1 MELFVNGYSALGATS
16 KEEMVAVTL
25 QEIRDTQHYTVIG
38 QPVVYKA
45 NRYGGQSLKVCVPV
59 ITKIG
64 NRPGYCVRTFNPIS
78 MESLDKVPYVDL
90 TDNYGKKSRW

>member
-1 MELFVNGYSALGATS
+1 MELFVNGFSGLGATN

-45 NRYGGQSLKVCVPV
+45 SSYRGGIKVCVPV

-64 NRPGYCVRTFNPIS
+64 NRPGYCVRTFNSITV
-78 MESLDKVPYVDL
+78 ESLEKVPYIDL
-90 TDNYGKKSRW
+90 TDNYGRKNRW